1 MTLSVSPIFICIMVT
16 VSTTTAGMIKT
27 TFLGNSKFF
36 QRVSYRMKV
45 NNYTV
50 TDGSVLAWVEIV
62 DEFYVIEDLQY
73 MRAKRLKCT
82 QRMKKNTRFPIT

>member
-1 MTLSVSPIFICIMVT
+1 
-16 VSTTTAGMIKT
+16 
-27 TFLGNSKFF
+27 
-36 QRVSYRMKV
+36 MKV